1 VSIKGQVSPFSQG
14 LTALLVDD
22 DAPTRMLLATLLK
35 GVFKVLHTAR
45 DGKEGLEA
53 FHRMAPDVVLAD
65 QSMPRMSG
73 TAMVA
78 EIRKADPKVPIIFIT
93 SSMDTDIL
101 VEAINL
107 GISAFVPKPVTAP
120 LLAKAVA
127 LVAGLLENDHLQ
139 RKTLEQ
145 ELALLQLRE
154 KYNDFQQE
162 TAFRKELGILENE
175 FLVRSFEGTGGQGE
189 WMAQVQYVPHDIMC
203 GDSWSLRRLPDG
215 GMLVYLADAMGKGLA
230 AALTSSLGA
239 HTFNLQVDALPEGPF
254 DFSLFI
260 ARFISRLGKRLLED
274 EIFSFLLAWL
284 PLDAPVVETASFGMP
299 PILAD
304 AGEGPVQ
311 RFVCDNPPLSPFS
324 DDFRTTRRPLGG
336 ARKLLFYTDGLN
348 ESSTLEGELYR
359 DSLPTDLR
367 GAASRDQLWTAFQ
380 RRVERPDDDVTFIF
394 LARVDLPVLWREARR
409 IPARLSALD
418 ACGLELETLL
428 ARRTA
433 LDETTRDGLGTA
445 LREALMNAYEHGSL
459 GAEPHEKRALLEEG
473 TWIDRLLERE
483 VSSGAFIDVE
493 LTLHDTGYG
502 HLLKCVVR
510 DEGPG
515 FPVPTA
521 WPSDRDLLALSGRGL
536 KMIRKYSDGLFLN
549 EKGNAITFFKA
560 FAR

>member
-1 VSIKGQVSPFSQG
+1 MAVLGPISPFSQG

-45 DGKEGLEA
+45 DGKEGLEE
-53 FHRMAPDVVLAD
+53 FRRMKPDLILAD

-93 SSMDTDIL
+93 STMDTDIL

-120 LLAKAVA
+120 LLAKAVT
-127 LVAGLLENDHLQ
+127 LVVGLLENDHLQ

-162 TAFRKELGILENE
+162 IAFRKELGILENE
-175 FLVRSFEGTGGQGE
+175 FLCRSFEGTGGQGE

-203 GDSWSLRRLPDG
+203 GDSWSMRRLPDG
-215 GMLVYLADAMGKGLA
+215 SMLLYLADAMGKGLS

-254 DFSLFI
+254 DFPLFI
-260 ARFISRLGKRLLED
+260 ARFTSRLGKRLLDE

-284 PLDAPVVETASFGMP
+284 PVDEAVVETASFGMP

-304 AGEGPVQ
+304 AGEGPLQ
-311 RFVCDNPPLSPFS
+311 RFVCDNPPFSPFS
-324 DDFRTTRRPLGG
+324 DDFRTTRRPLDT

-348 ESSTLEGELYR
+348 ESATREGTLYR
-359 DSLPTDLR
+359 DSLPADLR
-367 GAASRDQLWTAFQ
+367 GAASRDQLWEAFQ
-380 RRVERPDDDVTFIF
+380 RRVERPADDVTYLF
-394 LARVDLPVLWREARR
+394 LARMDLPVLWRETRR
-409 IPARLSALD
+409 IPARLGALD
-418 ACGLELETLL
+418 ACGLDLETLL
-428 ARRTA
+428 AEATA
-433 LDETTRDGLGTA
+433 MDEAARNGFGTA

-459 GAEPHEKRALLEEG
+459 GTVPQEKRALLEEG
-473 TWIDRLLERE
+473 AWIDRLLELE
-483 VSSGAFIDVE
+483 AASTTVIDVE
-493 LTLHDTGYG
+493 MTLHESGYG
-502 HLLKCVVR
+502 YLLKTVVR
-510 DEGPG
+510 DQGQG

-521 WPSDRDLLALSGRGL
+521 WPSDRDVLALSGRGL
-536 KMIRKYSDGLFLN
+536 KMIRKYSDGMFFN
-549 EKGNAITFFKA
+549 EKGSAITFLKA
-560 FAR
+560 FPR